1 MWLVTSSFYGYI
13 PSLFML
19 TLNIILIIIEQK
31 LQNLIPEKI
40 VFLFVLAFFFIVFI
54 QSGVDKIYDHK
65 GNLAFLNDLFKN
77 YFSPPL
83 IAFALI
89 VVTVFELISGI
100 LCIIGIVDFIFNKS
114 NFIGLLGLI
123 IGSFALLILLFG
135 QRIAKN
141 YDGAKTIAIYF
152 ILAMI
157 GIALA

>member
-1 MWLVTSSFYGYI
+1 M
-13 PSLFML
+13 
-19 TLNIILIIIEQK
+19 
-31 LQNLIPEKI
+31 IPEKI

-54 QSGVDKIYDHK
+54 QSGVDKIFDYM
-65 GNLAFLNDLFKN
+65 GNLSFLNDLLKI

-83 IAFALI
+83 ITFALI
-89 VVTVFELISGI
+89 LVTIFELISGI
-100 LCIIGIVDFIFNKS
+100 LCLIGIVDFIFNKS

-123 IGSFALLILLFG
+123 IGSLALLILLFG
-135 QRIAKN
+135 QRVSKN

>member
-1 MWLVTSSFYGYI
+1 M
-13 PSLFML
+13 
-19 TLNIILIIIEQK
+19 
-31 LQNLIPEKI
+31 IPEKI

-54 QSGVDKIYDHK
+54 QSGVDKIFDYK
-65 GNLAFLNDLFKN
+65 GNLSFLNDLLKI

-89 VVTVFELISGI
+89 LVTIFELISGI
-100 LCIIGIVDFIFNKS
+100 LCLIGIIDFIFNGS

-123 IGSFALLILLFG
+123 IGSVALLILLFG
-135 QRIAKN
+135 QRVSKN
-141 YDGAKTIAIYF
+141 YDGAKTITIYF